1 MIESTCVL
9 AQTEVA
15 QLRVNFLQIDKRLR
29 LYAAICSS
37 IWLCY
42 LAPIAQGGSMQVK
55 RRDSRQSSERRD
67 RHGAQERMG
76 DMGQVLR
83 IILQGVGIIIRA
95 RFLSSG
101 WARILLIQPPPVILE
116 SDRVCL
122 AVVLAGQPSFSDA
135 TLHEKTNEGDSR
147 DRY

>member
-1 MIESTCVL
+1 
-9 AQTEVA
+9 
-15 QLRVNFLQIDKRLR
+15 
-29 LYAAICSS
+29 
-37 IWLCY
+37 
-42 LAPIAQGGSMQVK
+42 
-55 RRDSRQSSERRD
+55 
-67 RHGAQERMG
+67 
-76 DMGQVLR
+76 MGQVLR

-101 WARILLIQPPPVILE
+101 RACILLIQPPPVILE

-135 TLHEKTNEGDSR
+135 TLHEKANEGDSR